1 MGYQEYVY
9 QIRDINEA
17 IKKKDSI
24 INDTYRTY
32 ASIELIQLYQPIGNL
47 LEGYYLWISG
57 DRYSGKV
64 ILTNL
69 VKHLKSGNYGCAE
82 DMVFGNFDNAIK
94 DNNTSEQLR
103 TLFKNKISNDGI
115 VTLWKEDYWK
125 EDHKVEWKLP

>member
-9 QIRDINEA
+9 QIKDINEA

-24 INDTYRTY
+24 VRDTYRTY
-32 ASIELIQLYQPIGNL
+32 ASIELVQLYQPIGNL

-57 DRYSGKV
+57 DRYSGKI

-69 VKHLKSGNYGCAE
+69 VKYLKSGDYGCVE
-82 DMVFGNFDNAIK
+82 DMVFCNFDNAIE

-115 VTLWKEDYWK
+115 VTLWKDDYWK
-125 EDHKVEWKLP
+125 EDHKIEWKLP

>member
-9 QIRDINEA
+9 QIKDINEA

-24 INDTYRTY
+24 VRDTYRAY
-32 ASIELIQLYQPIGNL
+32 ASIELVQLYQPIGNL

-57 DRYSGKV
+57 DRYSGKI

-69 VKHLKSGNYGCAE
+69 VKHLKSGDYGCVE
-82 DMVFGNFDNAIK
+82 DMVFGNFDNAIE

-125 EDHKVEWKLP
+125 EDHKIEWKLP

>member
-9 QIRDINEA
+9 KVTDINKA

-24 INDTYRTY
+24 IKDTYRTY
-32 ASIELIQLYQPIGNL
+32 ASIELVQLYQPIGNL

-57 DRYSGKV
+57 DRYSGKDV
-64 ILTNL
+64 LANL
-69 VKHLKSGNYGCAE
+69 VKHLKSGNYGCVE
-82 DMVFGNFDNAIK
+82 DMVFDNFDNAIE
-94 DNNTSEQLR
+94 DNNTSNQLR